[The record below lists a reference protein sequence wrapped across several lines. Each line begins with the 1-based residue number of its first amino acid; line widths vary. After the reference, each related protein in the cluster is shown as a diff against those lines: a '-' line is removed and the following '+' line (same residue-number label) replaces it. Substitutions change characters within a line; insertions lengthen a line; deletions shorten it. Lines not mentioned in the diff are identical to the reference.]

1 MDRETAASLH
11 RRKIGR
17 SAKRTKSGQLVDL
30 IRQFRSLLPSQQ
42 EEYFIMIGSAVYDP
56 PRIKDLA
63 REIGLED

>member
-1 MDRETAASLH
+1 M
-11 RRKIGR
+11 
-17 SAKRTKSGQLVDL
+17 TKSGQLVDL